1 MYPRCGVSEAPIP
14 GRAWSS
20 LKRRFFDE
28 PLLLPPSGNGDAD
41 GRSIVFLDE
50 VDAGADMLDL
60 EGGDVILAPP
70 DGRGSHD
77 RARIEGEQELGHLGR
92 AREPGIVRLDP
103 FHDVGGRAVDRDLA
117 GPGEG
122 RPPVC

>member
-20 LKRRFFDE
+20 LKRRFLDE

-50 VDAGADMLDL
+50 VDAGADVLDL
-60 EGGDVILAPP
+60 EGGYVILAPL
-70 DGRGSHD
+70 DCRGGHD
-77 RARIEGEQELGHLGR
+77 RARVEGEQELGHLGSGL
-92 AREPGIVRLDP
+92 EPGDVGLDSP
-103 FHDVGGRAVDRDLA
+103 YDVGGRAIDGDLA
-117 GPGEG
+117 RPGEG
-122 RPPVC
+122 RQ